1 MRADAARR
9 RQAII
14 REARR
19 LFAAQGSG
27 VALESVAEAAGVG
40 IATLYRNFPSRL
52 DLIDAVI
59 DASLEDIASGAR
71 ALPRRRSSG
80 DPRCRVAGVP
90 RSPRRPG
97 PRAPSRMRS
106 RTSVAGELSDRAARC
121 AECGARRGR
130 SRARRRPAPIG
141 LADDELSALE
151 LVLAIGILSRPQ
163 PEAVRALAP
172 GLGRRLVAIFATGI
186 RP

>member
-1 MRADAARR
+1 MRTDAARR
-9 RQAII
+9 RQTIV

-52 DLIDAVI
+52 DLVDAVI
-59 DASLEDIASGAR
+59 DESLEDIAAAAR
-71 ALPRRRSSG
+71 AAAAAVEQ
-80 DPRCRVAGVP
+80 DPDAAWRGFLDRLVELDLGALTDALSLV
-90 RSPRRPG
+90 
-97 PRAPSRMRS
+97 
-106 RTSVAGELSDRAARC
+106 VAGELSTAVRDAQSAALAEVDRVLAQAR
-121 AECGARRGR
+121 AHR
-130 SRARRRPAPIG
+130 
-141 LADDELSALE
+141 LVDDSISALE

-163 PEAVRALAP
+163 PTAVRALVP